1 MQNMLTDYERGMLKR
16 STLLFGREVME
27 RIASARVII
36 FGIGGV
42 GSWCAEALVRSGI
55 RHITLVDSDD
65 VSLTNCNRQLLA
77 TSKTVGRVKV
87 EVMRERLLEINP
99 DAEVLALQKPYTP
112 ETSEEFQ
119 LESYDF
125 IIDCID
131 SLANKAHLILTAT
144 SLASNITFL
153 SSMGAALRLDP
164 LKVRCVEFWK
174 IQGDALARALRN
186 KFKKQKTYPR
196 RKFLCVCSE
205 ETPMP
210 NLGVEI
216 DTDVPD
222 SLYAGKV
229 QVNGSLCPVTATF
242 GLTLCSQV
250 LKTLS
255 SRKG

>member
-1 MQNMLTDYERGMLKR
+1 MLSEYERGMLKR
-16 STLLFGREVME
+16 SSLLFGGAAME
-27 RIASARVII
+27 RISSARVII

-55 RHITLVDSDD
+55 RHITLVDSDN

-77 TSKTVGRVKV
+77 TSKTVGQAKV

-99 DAEVLALQKPYTP
+99 NAEVVALQMPYTP
-112 ETSEEFQ
+112 ETSDSFQ
-119 LESYDF
+119 LETYDF
-125 IIDCID
+125 IIDAID
-131 SLANKAHLILTAT
+131 SLLNKAHLILTAT
-144 SLASNITFL
+144 SLPTHITFL
-153 SSMGAALRLDP
+153 SSMGAALRIDP
-164 LKVRCVEFWK
+164 SKVRCVQFWK
-174 IQGDALARALRN
+174 IQGDALARALRT
-186 KFKKQKTYPR
+186 KFKKQKTFPK

-222 SLYAGKV
+222 NLYAGKV

-242 GLTLCSQV
+242 GLVLCSQV
-250 LKTLS
+250 LQKLNNC
-255 SRKG
+255 K

>member
-1 MQNMLTDYERGMLKR
+1 MLSEYERGMLKR
-16 STLLFGREVME
+16 SSLLFGGAAME
-27 RIASARVII
+27 RISSARVII

-55 RHITLVDSDD
+55 RHITLVDSDN

-77 TSKTVGRVKV
+77 TSKTVGQAKV

-99 DAEVLALQKPYTP
+99 NAEVVALQMPYTP
-112 ETSEEFQ
+112 ETSDSFQ
-119 LESYDF
+119 LETYDF
-125 IIDCID
+125 IIDAID
-131 SLANKAHLILTAT
+131 SLLNKAHLILTAT
-144 SLASNITFL
+144 SLPTHITFL
-153 SSMGAALRLDP
+153 SSMGAALRIDP
-164 LKVRCVEFWK
+164 SKVRCVEFWK
-174 IQGDALARALRN
+174 IQGDALARALRT
-186 KFKKQKTYPR
+186 KFKKQKTFPK

-222 SLYAGKV
+222 NLYAGKV

-242 GLTLCSQV
+242 GLVLCSQV
-250 LKTLS
+250 LQKLNNC
-255 SRKG
+255 K